1 MSESQNAAARLV
13 PGAKWRDYNT
23 PVLEIA
29 PLVVNTMWLY
39 DSSAPYRLEKKNGL
53 LTQKSDEHL
62 HVAYHVFATAY
73 YYYSDYN
80 P

>member
-29 PLVVNTMWLY
+29 PLVVNTM
-39 DSSAPYRLEKKNGL
+39 
-53 LTQKSDEHL
+53 
-62 HVAYHVFATAY
+62 
-73 YYYSDYN
+73 
-80 P
+80 